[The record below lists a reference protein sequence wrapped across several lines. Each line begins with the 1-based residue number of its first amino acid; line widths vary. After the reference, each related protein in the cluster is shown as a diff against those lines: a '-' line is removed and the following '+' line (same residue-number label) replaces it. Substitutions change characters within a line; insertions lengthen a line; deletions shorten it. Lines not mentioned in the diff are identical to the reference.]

1 MNKNIWKPFIITAT
15 VIVALLA
22 MFFMP
27 RIKVGDK
34 ELRRVNILSDIECR
48 DSEGNILAE
57 IKADEAQGISV
68 AKFDSSAVKVKK
80 PVYVDSI
87 PEGMTGI
94 EDFADNANGDREM
107 DKFYASLSEAKNRP
121 VRIAY
126 YGDSYIEGDILT
138 EDLRDML
145 QTKYGGCGVGYVDIY
160 TITSG
165 FRKTIWT
172 KSKGWNDHNAN
183 DPGSK
188 RFNKSL
194 QGISGRYFI
203 PQSTASLE
211 MKGSKYGTH
220 LDTCQT
226 ATVFFTP
233 GNGLE
238 LSASINGESLKTI
251 YANGGMLETHEEV
264 RYVTEKVVQGGGV
277 DSLGNVIPGD
287 TVTITHEIRND
298 VAEQST
304 NGLASKTLHGRI
316 GRFSLQAKNGNASRF
331 YGVALEGERGIVLDN
346 MSMRASNG
354 WYLGDIPE
362 KTLADFA
369 KKRPY
374 DLIIVHF
381 GLNVANNKQK
391 NYSGYTNRMANAIAH
406 LKAQFPTAS
415 ILVIG
420 VGDREEK
427 DIDGNM
433 HTMTGVRELISYQRK
448 MASDQKVA
456 FWNLYEAMGGDGS
469 LAIMVTH
476 KQANLDYTHI
486 NFAGGKKLARILYD
500 VLLNGKENYD
510 KRK

>member
-1 MNKNIWKPFIITAT
+1 MNKNIWKPFITTAL
-15 VIVALLA
+15 VIVVLLA
-22 MFFMP
+22 MFFLP
-27 RIKVGDK
+27 HITVGDK
-34 ELRRVNILSDIECR
+34 ELRRINILSDIERR
-48 DSEGNILAE
+48 DSEGNILSE
-57 IKADEAQGISV
+57 MKADEAQGIEV
-68 AKFDSSAVKVKK
+68 DKFDSTAVKVNK

-94 EDFADNANGDREM
+94 EDFADNDNGDREM
-107 DKFYASLSEAKNRP
+107 DKFYAALSEVKERP

-145 QTKYGGCGVGYVDIY
+145 QTRFGGSGVGFVDIY
-160 TITSG
+160 TVTSG
-165 FRKTIWT
+165 FRKTVWT
-172 KSKGWNDHNAN
+172 KAKGWSDHNAN
-183 DPGSK
+183 DPKSK
-188 RFNKSL
+188 RFNKTL

-220 LDTCQT
+220 LDTVST

-233 GNGLE
+233 GNGLN
-238 LSASINGESLKTI
+238 LAASINGEELKTV
-251 YANGGMLETHEEV
+251 YANGGLLETHDEV
-264 RYVTEKVVQGGGV
+264 SYVTETVVKGGGT
-277 DSLGNVIPGD
+277 DSLGNEIPAD
-287 TVTITHEIRND
+287 TVKVTNEVHSD
-298 VAEQST
+298 VAEQSS

-331 YGVALEGERGIVLDN
+331 YGVALEGKSGIVLDN
-346 MSMRASNG
+346 FSMRASNG
-354 WYLGDIPE
+354 WFIGDIPQ

-369 KKRPY
+369 KRRPY

-381 GLNVANNKQK
+381 GLNVANSKQK
-391 NYSGYTNRMANAIAH
+391 DYSYYTDRMANSIAH
-406 LKAQFPTAS
+406 LKAQFPNAS

-427 DIDGNM
+427 DVDGNL
-433 HTMTGVRELISYQRK
+433 HTMPGVRELISYQRK
-448 MASDQKVA
+448 MAADKKVA

-469 LAIMVTH
+469 ISLMVTH

-500 VLLNGKENYD
+500 VLMNGKENYD